1 MFGRCIHLVKS
12 SCAHNDIKTVRATK
26 QQTQHTSI
34 LRDAQQR
41 TAPTTSTTPTAQQPL
56 RQREQKQGQPE
67 AQQEH
72 QQEQDWQIAASRG
85 AAFSHVRAMDDSWRK
100 ARHRP
105 WVK

>member
-34 LRDAQQR
+34 LRDAPRR
-41 TAPTTSTTPTAQQPL
+41 TAPTTSTTSTAQQPL
-56 RQREQKQGQPE
+56 RQREQKQEQPE

-72 QQEQDWQIAASRG
+72 QQEQDWQIAASR
-85 AAFSHVRAMDDSWRK
+85 SHLLK
-100 ARHRP
+100 L
-105 WVK
+105 